1 MVENDMCSHLDSV
14 MPDNV
19 QKILLHQ
26 DFWRHRRN
34 CVRCSGRVKQS
45 SFAWQNTVCPLEH
58 LVKRPAP
65 KKDNKAVPK
74 VVPKVVPKAQTT
86 PKKAVVKKEP
96 SDEQQLAKG
105 LVKVSYEI
113 DDDFDAAEGTGIT
126 RTVWVQ
132 DFSQM
137 DMHMKVQEM
146 EEDDSIYEEIVI
158 SAAMK

>member
-1 MVENDMCSHLDSV
+1 

-45 SFAWQNTVCPLEH
+45 SFAWQNTVCPLEA

-65 KKDNKAVPK
+65 KKEVKAVTK
-74 VVPKVVPKAQTT
+74 MLTT
-86 PKKAVVKKEP
+86 PKKAVVKKEL
-96 SDEQQLAKG
+96 SEEEQLAKG

-126 RTVWVQ
+126 RIVWIQ

-137 DMHMKVQEM
+137 DMQMKVEDI

-158 SAAMK
+158 SQSKK